1 MVPAL
6 LSSPC
11 VAPCSLQMSLRI
23 LADPYVS
30 PGRGDDQRFYAAQ
43 RFLIAHRLAVWV
55 DIPET
60 FALALSIDA
69 RLRIRD
75 VAQPRRLRG
84 FRGVSDGLFQLL
96 CSGQGVRLLFCTFV
110 MQKSAVRRFPERKT
124 KREFSSR
131 GKATR
136 LPTYGSPG
144 ATSFRS

>member
-43 RFLIAHRLAVWV
+43 RFLIAHGVTVWV
-55 DIPET
+55 DIPEA

-69 RLRIRD
+69 GLGVRD

-96 CSGQGVRLLFCTFV
+96 CSGQSFRLLFCTFV
-110 MQKSAVRRFPERKT
+110 MQKSAVRRFPIKEN
-124 KREFSSR
+124 
-131 GKATR
+131 KAGIFIPR
-136 LPTYGSPG
+136 
-144 ATSFRS
+144 